1 MSAKHPRGPLLQRRI
16 SVRGPSSV
24 CSVGADWGTNAPKT
38 LECSFLPP
46 QATCLYTSGL
56 TRQMNPDRMATPA
69 MELALPALIAGIG
82 FALAC
87 RLRGMERRAAQ
98 QGAVPAISGTAD
110 RRDTP

>member
-16 SVRGPSSV
+16 SVRGAV
-24 CSVGADWGTNAPKT
+24 VGLLGRWGTNAPKT

-69 MELALPALIAGIG
+69 TELALPALIAGIG